1 MNTPGRSLPHSRRA
15 LLGAAAGL
23 LAAAAAWMLPVN
35 LNSVPP
41 ALLAAAGEGTP
52 TVVELGRQLVA
63 AEKIGPAELVLSA
76 AQTIGSEEAPALAAD
91 VSALARHQA
100 ELVAWGGWDPFLE
113 PLFKLRN
120 RPSAPAAS
128 TPVLDFL
135 LPGQAR
141 APLLGYL
148 ENSRSLGVQSLLKTR
163 PLTATGRFVPA
174 LQPGGQPL
182 EAVILLTALLYQGE
196 HLSPTLQREL
206 RGLAEMAVAT
216 KQLGELE
223 PFYMDLLSLGRRLN
237 WVQLS
242 ELLRR
247 TQDARTVGEYAHLA
261 RVAPDQLALIYTAAL
276 CSDSADRVAA
286 YLIQYGTAG
295 LGDVRLALTH
305 GQGAVRLLL
314 LRQVPVNREAGPALG
329 GTAALAL
336 LHPQVTLAVK
346 YLAFLLGVYLVFRGL
361 DRWIFPPAERAAL
374 SLPRVKSGV
383 LAFLFAALLVLA
395 TEPFLLKAAPASEFK
410 ARLVL
415 PVLVNS
421 PVTLATATDH
431 TPMNMDTSTLLSI
444 AFFAALQIAM
454 YLICLAK
461 IREVALQTLPPLVKL
476 KLMENEENLFDG
488 GLYVGIGGTAAAR
501 ARPVLGVIEPHLRA
515 PDYAHLFGI
524 TCVALVKIRHVRPY
538 KCRLILEGQ
547 AETVTSAR

>member
-1 MNTPGRSLPHSRRA
+1 MNVPGRPLLHSRRA
-15 LLGAAAGL
+15 LLSAAAGL
-23 LAAAAAWMLPVN
+23 LATAAAWMLPVN

-41 ALLAAAGEGTP
+41 ALLAAAGQGTP

-63 AEKIGPAELVLSA
+63 AEKIGPAELVLAA
-76 AQTIGSEEAPALAAD
+76 AQTIGSAAAPALAAD
-91 VSALARHQA
+91 VAALARHQA

-113 PLFKLRN
+113 PLFKLRD
-120 RPSAPAAS
+120 RPAAPAAS

-135 LPGQAR
+135 LPGRAR
-141 APLLGYL
+141 ATLLGYL
-148 ENSRSLGVQSLLKTR
+148 ENSRSLGVQALLQTR

-206 RGLAEMAVAT
+206 RGLAETAVAT

-314 LRQVPVNREAGPALG
+314 LRQVPVNREAGPTLG

-336 LHPQVTLAVK
+336 LHPQVTLTVK

-361 DRWIFPPAERAAL
+361 DRWIFPSSERVAL
-374 SLPRVKSGV
+374 ALPRAKSGV

-395 TEPFLLKAAPASEFK
+395 TEPFLLKAAPPSEFK

-421 PVTLATATDH
+421 PVTPAIATDP

-444 AFFAALQIAM
+444 AFFAAIQIAM

-488 GLYVGIGGTAAAR
+488 GLYVGIGGTAAALVLQ
-501 ARPVLGVIEPHLRA
+501 VLGVIEPNLLA
-515 PDYAHLFGI
+515 AYSSNLFGI

-547 AETVTSAR
+547 AEIATAAR